1 VPRFEPFA
9 GVRYDLDRLALDSLA
24 LDDVVA
30 PPYDIIGPEEQSA
43 LEARSPYNVVRID
56 LPRDAGDGRDRYTV
70 AGSLL
75 EEWLAAGVLRTDPEP
90 GFYAYRMGYHD
101 VDGNSRQI
109 AGVFGA
115 LELVTPGEGDV
126 LPHEETQSKVRDDRL
141 RLLRACRADLSPVW
155 GLSMAQ
161 GLSELCTAAP
171 GAPVA
176 RCTDEEGVHHR
187 LWRLTQPGVVEAVTA
202 TVASAPV
209 VIADGHHRYSVALAH
224 RDEVR
229 AAKGRVGGDE
239 DLLLALVCELG
250 DSQAGVRPIHRLV
263 TGLPAGFDLLAA
275 LDPLFEPVADAGS
288 PTTLPE
294 RMAEAGGLGLV
305 MGADEA
311 WLLLPRAGAGGGD
324 SEDGTPPD
332 AALLDAALAS
342 LPPHTLGFEHSLDAV
357 LTHVASGKASAG
369 VLLRPVD
376 VHEIARTAVAGRRM
390 PTKTTFFHPKPRTGM
405 VFRRLAD

>member
-1 VPRFEPFA
+1 
-9 GVRYDLDRLALDSLA
+9 
-24 LDDVVA
+24 
-30 PPYDIIGPEEQSA
+30 
-43 LEARSPYNVVRID
+43 
-56 LPRDAGDGRDRYTV
+56 
-70 AGSLL
+70 
-75 EEWLAAGVLRTDPEP
+75 
-90 GFYAYRMGYHD
+90 
-101 VDGNSRQI
+101 
-109 AGVFGA
+109 
-115 LELVTPGEGDV
+115 
-126 LPHEETQSKVRDDRL
+126 
-141 RLLRACRADLSPVW
+141 
-155 GLSMAQ
+155 
-161 GLSELCTAAP
+161 
-171 GAPVA
+171 
-176 RCTDEEGVHHR
+176 
-187 LWRLTQPGVVEAVTA
+187 VTA
-202 TVASAPV
+202 TVGSAPV

-229 AAKGRVGGDE
+229 AARGRTGGDE

-263 TGLPAGFDLLAA
+263 TGLPAGSDLLAA
-275 LDPLFEPVADAGS
+275 LEPFFEPVADAGP

-324 SEDGTPPD
+324 PEHGTPPD
-332 AALLDAALAS
+332 AALLDAALAT
-342 LPPHTLGFEHSLDAV
+342 LPPHTLGFEHSLDSV

-405 VFRRLAD
+405 VFRRLAI

>member
-9 GVRYDLDRLALDSLA
+9 GVRYDLDHVD

-30 PPYDIIGPEEQSA
+30 PPYDVIGPEDQSA
-43 LEARSPYNVVRID
+43 LEGRSPYNVVRID
-56 LPRDAGDGRDRYTV
+56 IPRDAGDGRDRYTV
-70 AGSLL
+70 AGALL
-75 EEWLAAGVLRTDPEP
+75 DEWLAAGILRADPEP

-101 VDGNSRQI
+101 ADGNSRQI
-109 AGVFGA
+109 VGILGA
-115 LELVTPGEGDV
+115 LELVAPGEGDV

-141 RLLRACRADLSPVW
+141 RLRRACRADLSPVW
-155 GLSMAQ
+155 GLSMAD
-161 GLSELCTAAP
+161 GLSQLCTAAP

-187 LWRLTQPGVVEAVTA
+187 LWRLTQPGVVEAVAA

-229 AAKGRVGGDE
+229 AARGRAGGDE

-250 DSQAGVRPIHRLV
+250 DSQAGVRPIHRLL
-263 TGLPAGFDLLAA
+263 TGLPPGFDLLAA
-275 LDPLFEPVADAGS
+275 LEPFFDPVADAGPPS
-288 PTTLPE
+288 TLPD
-294 RMAEAGGLGLV
+294 RMAEAGGLGLLV
-305 MGADEA
+305 GADQA
-311 WLLLPRAGAGGGD
+311 WLLLPRAGAGAGD
-324 SEDGTPPD
+324 EGTPPD
-332 AALLDAALAS
+332 AALLDAALATV
-342 LPPHTLGFEHSLDAV
+342 PPHTLGFEHSLDAV

-405 VFRRLAD
+405 VFRRLAG